1 MKVIR
6 KLFFKIV
13 INKLASNLELLPE
26 LNNRGIVLFTIYL
39 VKNKKLK
46 F

>member
-6 KLFFKIV
+6 KLLFKIV
-13 INKLASNLELLPE
+13 INKLASNLKLLPE